1 MFIPYKFTQLN
12 DYIDAERANRYKAA
26 EIKKRETEAARL
38 YSRNWGKVKGLVK
51 IRFIWSIKN
60 LKVDPDNIAFAK
72 KFVLDGMVKAGLIEN
87 DTHRYIKGFI
97 DDFVVSDEEGVMV
110 LFIDVDEYGDRLIK

>member
-12 DYIDAERANRYKAA
+12 DYIDAERTNKFMASA
-26 EIKKRETEAARL
+26 IKKRETEVARL
-38 YSRNWGKVKGLVK
+38 CSLKQGTIDRLVK

-60 LKVDPDNIAFAK
+60 VKVDPDNIAFAK
-72 KFVLDGMVKAGLIEN
+72 KFILDGMVKAGLLKN

-97 DDFVVSDEEGVMV
+97 DDFWVGDEEGVSV
-110 LFIDVDEYGDRLIK
+110 LFIDVDENGDRIY